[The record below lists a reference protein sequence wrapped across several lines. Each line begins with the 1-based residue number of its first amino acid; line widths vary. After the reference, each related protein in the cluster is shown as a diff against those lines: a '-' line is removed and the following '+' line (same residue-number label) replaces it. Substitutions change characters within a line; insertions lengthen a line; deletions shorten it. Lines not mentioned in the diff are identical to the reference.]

1 MQLEVLQESFSK
13 ALTTASRFTSAR
25 AQLPV
30 LGNILLSGQKNSLSV
45 SATNLEISIS
55 INLGAK
61 IKTGGEVTVPSR
73 VITDIIN
80 NLGKGTISLKEDK
93 EQLQIKAEN
102 FSSTIAGMNS
112 SDFPSI
118 PQTIGKSA
126 TKFDAES
133 LKGTLS
139 KVIYSASVDETRPVL
154 TGILLVVKKG
164 EIVFVATDG
173 FRLSQKRIKVKS
185 NLKNQNIILPKNA
198 LSELVRMIEDNDV
211 SFLLKDKDNQ
221 AVFSFDNT
229 VLATRTLEGEFP
241 NFEKIIPKKSLYKIF
256 VDKEELLRS
265 VKLASV
271 FARESSNTIKIS
283 LLKSKVSVAAES
295 QQVGQ
300 QKNEIDAKIEG
311 APGKDFEIAF
321 NFRFLEEFLNS
332 VDGEE
337 VSMSF
342 SNTDSPGIFKDT
354 KDPDFLHLIMPVRLQ
369 G

>member
-1 MQLEVLQESFSK
+1 MQLEVLQENFSK

-30 LGNILLSGQKNSLSV
+30 LGNILLSGNKNSLSV

-61 IKTGGEVTVPSR
+61 IKKEGEVTVPSR
-73 VITDIIN
+73 VVTDVVN
-80 NLGKGTISLKEDK
+80 NLAKGPLTLKEDK
-93 EQLQIKAEN
+93 EHLEIKAEN
-102 FSSTIAGMNS
+102 FSSTISGMNA

-118 PQTIGKSA
+118 PQTVGRNA
-126 TKFDAES
+126 TKFDAEV
-133 LKGTLS
+133 LKDTLS
-139 KVIYSASVDETRPVL
+139 KVIYSASVDETRPIL

-164 EIVFVATDG
+164 EIIFVATDG

-185 NLKNQNIILPKNA
+185 PLKTQNIILPKNA
-198 LSELVRMIEDNDV
+198 LSELVRMIEDNEV
-211 SFLLKDKDNQ
+211 SFSLKEKENQ

-241 NFEKIIPKKSLYKIF
+241 DFEKIIPKKSACKAF

-271 FARESSNTIKIS
+271 FARESSNTVKIS
-283 LLKSKVSVAAES
+283 LLKDKISIAAES

-300 QKNEIDAKIEG
+300 QKNEIDAKVEG
-311 APGKDFEIAF
+311 SLSKDFEIAF
-321 NFRFLEEFLNS
+321 NYRFLEEFLNS
-332 VDGEE
+332 VEGEE

-342 SNTDSPGIFKDT
+342 SNADSPGIFKDT
-354 KDPDFLHLIMPVRLQ
+354 NDKDFLHLIMPVRLQ